1 MQCVFTVR
9 YSFLVRGRPRG
20 YLSPSRGLRQGD
32 PLSPYLFLL
41 GAEGF
46 SALLQAKSFDGSLP
60 GIEIC
65 EQAPAVNHLLFADD
79 NMLYA
84 KASTQACN
92 MIQEVIEIYSR
103 ASSQVVSMAKSYVV
117 FSKNVKVEV
126 QEVLAE
132 VLGMEVVVVHERYLG
147 LPTYVGRKK
156 SESFQYIKDRLEVK
170 FLHGKANAL
179 VEQEKKL

>member
-1 MQCVFTVR
+1 MD
-9 YSFLVRGRPRG
+9 S
-20 YLSPSRGLRQGD
+20 
-32 PLSPYLFLL
+32 
-41 GAEGF
+41 
-46 SALLQAKSFDGSLP
+46 AKSFDGSLP

-117 FSKNVKVEV
+117 FRKNVKVEV

-132 VLGMEVVVVHERYLG
+132 VLGMKVVVVHERYLG

-179 VEQEKKL
+179 VEQEKPYLVMQ